1 MRHTRIRSAQAFEV
15 LWSLRADSK
24 LAKIVNRL
32 TAEIE
37 RLDEDNA
44 QLQAS
49 VQVYR
54 EVLRR
59 YSMGA
64 IPAATPSEA
73 PAIRDAG

>member
-1 MRHTRIRSAQAFEV
+1 MRHTRIRSAETFEA

-32 TAEIE
+32 TEEIV

-64 IPAATPSEA
+64 IPAATSSEA